1 MTPRRRISKLILMAV
16 LVEIAGIIVPLSFG
30 LPHRFPAA
38 LLAFLLLYLTLAAV
52 ARSRRAAAE
61 RARWSEQHL
70 AGQARAF
77 QASLQRPVETWQAQ
91 YGRHGR
97 SS

>member
-52 ARSRRAAAE
+52 MFWRCAATARGRR
-61 RARWSEQHL
+61 REQQI

-77 QASLQRPVETWQAQ
+77 QASLQRPAETWQAQ